1 MHTRD
6 AASGVKDG
14 SSDPIKAATE
24 RGLWGKVKNLN
35 VIPDGVSRSGTS
47 CCNFTKVPA
56 LRFASAGMTGILK
69 GNFFPQVSPLGVALF
84 H

>member
-35 VIPDGVSRSGTS
+35 VIPDGVSR
-47 CCNFTKVPA
+47 VPGLLPQSPTGSPLSA
-56 LRFASAGMTGILK
+56 DAPAGMTQLRGRPLD
-69 GNFFPQVSPLGVALF
+69 NPQPDR
-84 H
+84 